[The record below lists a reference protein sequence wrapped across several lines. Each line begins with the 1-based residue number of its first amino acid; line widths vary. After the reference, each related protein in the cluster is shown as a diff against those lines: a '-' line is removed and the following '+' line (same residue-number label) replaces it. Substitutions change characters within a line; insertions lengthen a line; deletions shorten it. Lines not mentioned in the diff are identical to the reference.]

1 MLNIIWWFMELYGI
15 ELNVKVF
22 VGKKMKSQ
30 MISYASFIDL
40 SPPLSLWHFF
50 SQLSHVGPDN
60 FFPQIVILGL
70 LFVNFT
76 NCPPSKLNCTFAN
89 CGSGPRFCIL
99 TNCCFRQLAIIF
111 SCGSRSLFFWK
122 SAYRHSGRFL
132 TFCKLLFWVLVVAVI
147 RVVRFWAWSRWSSGL
162 NSQISQVVGMVTSI
176 RVIRVGRVVRVDD
189 IRLYD

>member
-1 MLNIIWWFMELYGI
+1 
-15 ELNVKVF
+15 
-22 VGKKMKSQ
+22 

-89 CGSGPRFCIL
+89 FGPGPRLCIL
-99 TNCCFRQLAIIF
+99 TNCCFRQLSIIF
-111 SCGSRSLFFWK
+111 SCGSRSLFFLK
-122 SAYRHSGRFL
+122 ICISAFWTIFNILQIVVLSFGSRGDQSSSFL
-132 TFCKLLFWVLVVAVI
+132 
-147 RVVRFWAWSRWSSGL
+147 
-162 NSQISQVVGMVTSI
+162 GMVKVAKWSE
-176 RVIRVGRVVRVDD
+176 
-189 IRLYD
+189 